1 MKFMTKCI
9 LLSLFIGLVTV
20 NHTQAQ
26 ELSKAEKKA
35 LKKEAKDL
43 YKNPAKLKVLK
54 DAKNKAK
61 EELDNNKKEILKL
74 KAAQHDFEQRESVM
88 LSTIDSL
95 SARLKRAK
103 NKIKELENRKPVATA
118 NPTPAPTGT
127 VAGVVFKVQVGAYKG
142 RSIGTGNGGSDYTN
156 ESADGYNKH
165 LLGSFRQYQPAKS
178 FADHLERLGIKGA
191 WVVAFKD
198 GNRISIKEALG
209 GASNSTPKTEEV
221 NTDGGK

>member
-9 LLSLFIGLVTV
+9 LLSMLIGLVVV
-20 NHTQAQ
+20 NTQAQ

-43 YKNPAKLKVLK
+43 YKNPAKLKILK
-54 DAKNKAK
+54 DAKDKAN
-61 EELDNNKKEILKL
+61 EELNKNKQEILKL

-88 LSTIDSL
+88 LSTIDSM
-95 SARLKRAK
+95 SARLKRA
-103 NKIKELENRKPVATA
+103 NDKIKELENRKPVAAA
-118 NPTPAPTGT
+118 NPTTPTGT

-142 RSIGTGNGGSDYTN
+142 GNIGTGNGGSDYTN

-165 LLGSFRQYQPAKS
+165 LLGSFKQYQPAKS
-178 FADHLERLGIKGA
+178 FASHLERLGIKGA

-209 GASNSTPKTEEV
+209 GAGSDTPKNEEV

>member
-9 LLSLFIGLVTV
+9 LLSMLIGLVVV
-20 NHTQAQ
+20 NTQAQ

-35 LKKEAKDL
+35 LKKEAKEL
-43 YKNPAKLKVLK
+43 YRNPAKLKILK
-54 DAKNKAK
+54 DAKNKAN
-61 EELDNNKKEILKL
+61 EELKSNKEEILKL

-88 LSTIDSL
+88 LSTIDSM
-95 SARLKRAK
+95 SARLKRATD
-103 NKIKELENRKPVATA
+103 KIKELESRKSVAAA
-118 NPTPAPTGT
+118 NPATPAPTGT
-127 VAGVVFKVQVGAYKG
+127 VAGVVFKVQVGAYK
-142 RSIGTGNGGSDYTN
+142 RRNVGTGNGGSDYTN

-165 LLGSFRQYQPAKS
+165 LLGSFKQYQPAKS
-178 FADHLERLGIKGA
+178 FASHLERLGIKGA

-209 GASNSTPKTEEV
+209 GAGSDTPKKEDV

>member
-1 MKFMTKCI
+1 M
-9 LLSLFIGLVTV
+9 LIGLVVV
-20 NHTQAQ
+20 NTQAQ

-43 YKNPAKLKVLK
+43 YKNPAKLKILK
-54 DAKNKAK
+54 DAKDKANQ
-61 EELDNNKKEILKL
+61 ELESNKKEILKL

-103 NKIKELENRKPVATA
+103 DKIKELENRKPVAAA
-118 NPTPAPTGT
+118 NPTVSTGT

-142 RSIGTGNGGSDYTN
+142 GSIGTSNGGTDYTN
-156 ESADGYNKH
+156 ENADGYNKH
-165 LLGSFRQYQPAKS
+165 LLGSFKQYQPAKS

-209 GASNSTPKTEEV
+209 GTSSDTPKKDEV